1 MGVTP
6 EFVQGELARAKE
18 YTVAFLKD
26 GPNWN
31 HEDRD
36 GLVGAH
42 AMRNFELRAEGK
54 LAIVGPMR
62 SDGDIRGLYIFNLPP
77 HDVAPI
83 LESDPAVE
91 AGIFVYEMQTMM
103 AFPGD
108 ALG

>member
-6 EFVQGELARAKE
+6 EFVQSELARAKE
-18 YTVAFLKD
+18 YSVALLKD

-31 HEDRD
+31 HAERD
-36 GLVGAH
+36 QIVGAH
-42 AMRNFELRAEGK
+42 AMRNFELRDQGT

-62 SDGDIRGLYIFNLPP
+62 SDGDIRGLYIFNCTPEETA
-77 HDVAPI
+77 VI
-83 LESDPAVE
+83 LDGDPSVE
-91 AGIFVYEMQTMM
+91 AGIFVYEVHKMM